1 MGGSIP
7 EMPNFRGAGPR
18 ILRWGVAILVVLLLL
33 WSTTSIPTGNVGVLT
48 LFGRV
53 TGETLG
59 EGIHLINPLKSV
71 QKLSVQTQSVKESAN
86 VPSNEGLILA
96 LDTSLLFRLDKSKAA
111 FVFQTVGD
119 NYAEKIVEPTL
130 RAAIR
135 ASTSAHSA
143 NALYTNARELVQLQ
157 IQDELTAQLSPRGV
171 IVENVLLRDVQLPA
185 MLKGSIEAKQQA
197 EQDALRMSFIL
208 QKEKQ
213 EAERIEAQGIADF
226 QKIVAQGISVPNCSN
241 GKASKPPK
249 SWQPASTLR
258 SSSSAIRKTVCPWSS
273 SRSSRVFARQPDS
286 VGTKLSCSKSECG
299 SEQRSAEREV
309 DQGKVIR
316 LPKLNS
322 TVGNVCTPRPHALH
336 NSSTIAAWMPIRE
349 MSADLLVRIPGRV
362 AKSLRENA
370 NESVGR
376 QDHGLRLEELR
387 LRRSGGRCLGRFL
400 PSW

>member
-1 MGGSIP
+1 MVNVTRSGGADFGGSLP
-7 EMPNFRGAGPR
+7 PMPSFRLAGSR
-18 ILRWGVAILVVLLLL
+18 ILQLGLAIVIILLLL

-53 TGETLG
+53 TGETLP

-111 FVFQTVGD
+111 FVYQTVGD

-135 ASTSAHSA
+135 AATSAHTA
-143 NALYTNARELVQLQ
+143 NALYTNARELVQAQ
-157 IQDELTAQLSPRGV
+157 IQDELTKELAPRGV

-213 EAERIEAQGIADF
+213 EAERKRIEAQGIADF
-226 QKIVAQGISVPNCSN
+226 QKIVAQGISPQLLEWKGIEATEKLATSSN
-241 GKASKPPK
+241 AKVVVIGNPK
-249 SWQPASTLR
+249 N
-258 SSSSAIRKTVCPWSS
+258 
-273 SRSSRVFARQPDS
+273 
-286 VGTKLSCSKSECG
+286 G
-299 SEQRSAEREV
+299 
-309 DQGKVIR
+309 
-316 LPKLNS
+316 LP
-322 TVGNVCTPRPHALH
+322 
-336 NSSTIAAWMPIRE
+336 
-349 MSADLLVRIPGRV
+349 LV
-362 AKSLRENA
+362 
-370 NESVGR
+370 
-376 QDHGLRLEELR
+376 LE
-387 LRRSGGRCLGRFL
+387 
-400 PSW
+400 PK